1 MILKLIG
8 MIILGVLSAALSY
21 YKRNVYVDVFDDI
34 LGKDEPDQ
42 ETVRV
47 GRGFL
52 YGFFFPIYFVL
63 LLTGAIALVIFLLVA
78 AALAA
83 VGFVIVWVT
92 EKIIP
97 HEWFGNVIT
106 KVFSA
111 IGLTRPEAKEE
122 LSFSN
127 TTAGPPPGAGPTTPA
142 GDSAE
147 NAPAGDEASESKPNP
162 DAGINVTRKHT
173 LD

>member
-97 HEWFGNVIT
+97 HEWFGNVIA

-111 IGLTRPEAKEE
+111 IGLTRPEAKGDV
-122 LSFSN
+122 SFSN
-127 TTAGPPPGAGPTTPA
+127 TTAGPPPSADSTPA
-142 GDSAE
+142 DSPKPEPTGDGS
-147 NAPAGDEASESKPNP
+147 SESKSNY